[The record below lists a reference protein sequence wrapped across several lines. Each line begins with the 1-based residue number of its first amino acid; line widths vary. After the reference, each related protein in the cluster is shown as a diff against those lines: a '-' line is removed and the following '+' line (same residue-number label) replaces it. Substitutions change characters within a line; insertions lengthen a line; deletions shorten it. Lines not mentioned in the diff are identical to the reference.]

1 MNAKNK
7 VMKMK
12 IAIVAL
18 LCISSLKV
26 MGQVPEMS
34 AKDSTFLR
42 AIDIFLDSMTSHE
55 PKSKKFI
62 ITAMIRKLEVVTRP
76 ASERPQSEILVW
88 PGSYFKWSY
97 SLVLQAQADPMISDS
112 QVASCKFK
120 YRGREVYMF
129 FGEEY
134 FVEYLDRDRTKIKR
148 AEPRG
153 IIEPGERLVFGTM
166 LLEIDWKKIE
176 VTLFTL

>member
-1 MNAKNK
+1 M
-7 VMKMK
+7 
-12 IAIVAL
+12 AL
-18 LCISSLKV
+18 LCLSSLNV

-34 AKDSTFLR
+34 GKDSTLLK
-42 AIDIFLDSMTSHE
+42 AIDIFLDSMESHE
-55 PKSKKFI
+55 PKSKQFV

-76 ASERPQSEILVW
+76 ESERPQSEILEW

-97 SLVLQAQADPMISDS
+97 SLVLQAQTDPMISDS

-120 YRGREVYMF
+120 FRSREVYMF

-134 FVEYLDRDRTKIKR
+134 FVEYLDRDRKKIKK
-148 AEPRG
+148 AEPRR
-153 IIEPGERLVFGTM
+153 IVEPGERLVFGTM
-166 LLEIDWKKIE
+166 LLEIEWKKIE